1 MEYTTGLMQGLLN
14 FSMYFGLGVIFLL
27 AFKAIYIR
35 VTPHDEW
42 SLIKDQQNT
51 AASIALGGAVVGFA
65 IAVSGVVKNSLSV
78 TDFAV
83 WAFVALIAQ
92 LVAFAI
98 VRFIFM
104 PKIVSRIEGG
114 EVSAGIV
121 VASVSIA
128 IGCLNAACMTY

>member
-1 MEYTTGLMQGLLN
+1 MENLSQFEGLAN
-14 FSMYFGLGVIFLL
+14 FAAYFGLSVVFLIL
-27 AFKAIYIR
+27 FKAIYSK

-42 SLIKDQQNT
+42 TLIKEQQNT
-51 AASIALGGAVVGFA
+51 AASVALGGAVVGFA
-65 IAVSGVVKNSLSV
+65 IAVSGVVKNSVSLV
-78 TDFAV
+78 DFGM
-83 WAFVALIAQ
+83 WAIVALVAQ

-104 PKIVSRIEGG
+104 PKIVSRIEND
-114 EVSAGIV
+114 EVSAGVI